1 MKISTKG
8 RYALEAL
15 LDMALQDTAGYVA
28 LKGVGERRGLSEN
41 YLEQIFSDLR
51 RSGLV
56 QSLRGQ
62 QGGYRLARDPAR
74 ITAGEILRAV
84 EGPLVPVACVAN
96 APGSGSSA
104 GGARAGQACCPRID
118 RCVTRGVWIRVTDA
132 MERAADGVTLADLL
146 AETRAHLA
154 AGSEG
159 ASI

>member
-84 EGPLVPVACVAN
+84 EGPLVPVACVSN

-104 GGARAGQACCPRID
+104 GAARNRKACCPRID

-132 MERAADGVTLADLL
+132 MERATDGVTLADLL